1 MSRKKLS
8 KEEILALL
16 NQESQESDSEDDFE
30 ELYSPEE
37 LQQAQEEQE
46 QVELGWMNQA
56 GDNSDND
63 EIEENQVENGDNFD
77 NHVENVSREEHTY
90 DRRTRAVNSID
101 SALDSDNFDK
111 FKLPTNLKKYSVKV
125 KPEVRVEGKV
135 DWVNKPPKRSGK
147 IQAQD
152 KIPNHPGLAGAAKKG
167 KGSPLKAWELFM
179 DSQMIETLITETNKN
194 IQEFIARLPDAIL
207 NSDKNTHLRETDET
221 EVRGLIGLLYYRA
234 MFHQNLEAVHHLF
247 DDDIGM

>member
-46 QVELGWMNQA
+46 QVQLGWMNQA

-77 NHVENVSREEHTY
+77 NHVENVSREEHAY
-90 DRRTRAVNSID
+90 DRRTRVVNSID

-135 DWVNKPPKRSGK
+135 DWVNKPPKRSG
-147 IQAQD
+147 ISFSCFFA
-152 KIPNHPGLAGAAKKG
+152 LAGSYRQQQHCTFRRSCLASSSRKR
-167 KGSPLKAWELFM
+167 GSLDPL
-179 DSQMIETLITETNKN
+179 IYHYC
-194 IQEFIARLPDAIL
+194 RH
-207 NSDKNTHLRETDET
+207 NSLVD
-221 EVRGLIGLLYYRA
+221 V
-234 MFHQNLEAVHHLF
+234 
-247 DDDIGM
+247 